1 MEIVAGCSQI
11 HTKHI
16 NTLHG
21 QNVEMLSMLHLVIV
35 TTELQKV
42 NTHAVPGIG
51 HHRSPRISKTK
62 ILPFP
67 RQQIVS
73 GLNEMNLST
82 DDKFS
87 GHACPTY

>member
-1 MEIVAGCSQI
+1 MMYSGIIAVSSQI

-21 QNVEMLSMLHLVIV
+21 QNVEILLMLHLVIV

-42 NTHAVPGIG
+42 PVPGVG
-51 HHRSPRISKTK
+51 HHRSPRISTTK

-73 GLNEMNLST
+73 ALNEMNLST